1 MKNAKQC
8 DMCNK
13 AFGTS
18 HALKAHKLHEIS
30 KCEIC
35 GQTLC
40 TTFWLELHMSA
51 SHESLRK
58 TNFITQKIAQACGNV
73 IFELRAKAQ

>member
-1 MKNAKQC
+1 MKNANQC

-18 HALKAHKLHEIS
+18 QALKAHKLHKIS

-58 TNFITQKIAQACGNV
+58 TNFIIKQD
-73 IFELRAKAQ
+73 RRYSDPKARNG

>member
-30 KCEIC
+30 KCKIC
-35 GQTLC
+35 GQSLC
-40 TTFWLELHMSA
+40 TTFWL
-51 SHESLRK
+51 ESLRK
-58 TNFITQKIAQACGNV
+58 TNFITPKNCIGLWECD
-73 IFELRAKAQ
+73 I